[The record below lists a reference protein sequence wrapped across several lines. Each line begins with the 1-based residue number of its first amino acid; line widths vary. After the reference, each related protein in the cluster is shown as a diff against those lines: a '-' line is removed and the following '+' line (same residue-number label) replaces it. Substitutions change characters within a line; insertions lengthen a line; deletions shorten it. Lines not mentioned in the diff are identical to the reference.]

1 MGTSSNDK
9 IFNEILVN
17 LVNTVINII
26 ENKWLLILLLAIF
39 CLLVWLLIREIN
51 TWYWKIN
58 DILVVLKKIEKNT
71 RQNNNVDVEGKQP
84 EIKAKELVQN
94 KVD

>member
-9 IFNEILVN
+9 IVNEF
-17 LVNTVINII
+17 VISIMANIM
-26 ENKWLLILLLAIF
+26 EKWLLILLLAIF

-84 EIKAKELVQN
+84 EIKEKELVQN